1 MNPLQL
7 EDPPRHR
14 SWPQDRESSVRL
26 RSSLVVQG
34 RSSSVALHDAA
45 SRMSACVYL
54 EKPGLTVMQAAMV
67 AFNSAVGS
75 TVAILGSFPSQCGWQ
90 AFGVIMLTVAIT
102 GALQQSALISTS
114 CQLGAVTFDELC
126 QPLPAWSSRITVAS
140 FLVYFW
146 GCMGF
151 YCQFVEV
158 FLADQ
163 VCPALCGSGSDWL
176 CNSEYRIGLL
186 VSIFF
191 ALVSWPP
198 QLAGTAAVCINYT
211 NFAVKWVVI
220 ITAVA
225 KGVHTAFFVEAER
238 TYTAWAPA
246 GMVRIACMLMGS
258 YANTGIM
265 PQLAADIDKSQQ
277 ERAAKLCPSIA
288 VGLQFFVYLALAY
301 SAYFGLGNAI
311 GTDVFAS
318 YNELYPDFMT
328 SILQG
333 GLALLVW
340 LSSPLVI
347 LPMKAQIYGLLSRGE
362 ADLSKAPPSLQVGL
376 TFILA
381 LSGAMAPCIVG
392 TEAFTKFLFF
402 LACTCGNWFNFFLP
416 AMVVLYCQVWSP
428 KHTGDKN
435 LPRVLCVWLFFLG
448 GLGLIDAG
456 FQILESLSPKDSSA
470 KLPLPTRCAAWRHAA
485 YPDGNAMVV

>member
-1 MNPLQL
+1 M
-7 EDPPRHR
+7 
-14 SWPQDRESSVRL
+14 
-26 RSSLVVQG
+26 
-34 RSSSVALHDAA
+34 
-45 SRMSACVYL
+45 
-54 EKPGLTVMQAAMV
+54 
-67 AFNSAVGS
+67 
-75 TVAILGSFPSQCGWQ
+75 
-90 AFGVIMLTVAIT
+90 
-102 GALQQSALISTS
+102 
-114 CQLGAVTFDELC
+114 
-126 QPLPAWSSRITVAS
+126 
-140 FLVYFW
+140 
-146 GCMGF
+146 
-151 YCQFVEV
+151 

-347 LPMKAQIYGLLSRGE
+347 LPMKAGIRVATGVRPRDECKMCLECSEG
-362 ADLSKAPPSLQVGL
+362 DLRPKSTGFCPVARL
-376 TFILA
+376 TFPRLPQASRRPPYGSAWQCIVCEDPKPQMWA
-381 LSGAMAPCIVG
+381 ARVVAPCTSG
-392 TEAFTKFLFF
+392 RSDLHPRALWGDGPLHSWHRGRALTKLFAKF
-402 LACTCGNWFNFFLP
+402 WREESRSLP
-416 AMVVLYCQVWSP
+416 ERW
-428 KHTGDKN
+428 
-435 LPRVLCVWLFFLG
+435 
-448 GLGLIDAG
+448 
-456 FQILESLSPKDSSA
+456 
-470 KLPLPTRCAAWRHAA
+470 
-485 YPDGNAMVV
+485 